1 MPRAGVFWKQY
12 REVQSGLL
20 PCPPARCRCRP
31 YLRLPPT
38 VTARQC
44 WLPAPSPCQFPSR
57 LAPWGA
63 APRRTV
69 ATSSRDTDCQ
79 KASVYCR
86 PVSSASY
93 AATPAEPKS
102 HVVADPPLPAQPGL
116 EWRREQERGG
126 SQYDTGRSQHSDF
139 VSRNVSFRAT
149 DNQESADPSKLG
161 TTSPVFLQFPA
172 RPEGPAPELSR
183 IAAASG
189 LPLSPCCGAKWREL
203 RAASLTALIADI
215 GDLKKQNLANR
226 TC

>member
-1 MPRAGVFWKQY
+1 MGQGNVAIPPGRVSPRGTQSPWFPWK
-12 REVQSGLL
+12 LH
-20 PCPPARCRCRP
+20 
-31 YLRLPPT
+31 
-38 VTARQC
+38 
-44 WLPAPSPCQFPSR
+44 
-57 LAPWGA
+57 
-63 APRRTV
+63 
-69 ATSSRDTDCQ
+69 TSS
-79 KASVYCR
+79 SLS
-86 PVSSASY
+86 PFLF
-93 AATPAEPKS
+93 
-102 HVVADPPLPAQPGL
+102 HI
-116 EWRREQERGG
+116 
-126 SQYDTGRSQHSDF
+126 QYDTGRSQHSDF